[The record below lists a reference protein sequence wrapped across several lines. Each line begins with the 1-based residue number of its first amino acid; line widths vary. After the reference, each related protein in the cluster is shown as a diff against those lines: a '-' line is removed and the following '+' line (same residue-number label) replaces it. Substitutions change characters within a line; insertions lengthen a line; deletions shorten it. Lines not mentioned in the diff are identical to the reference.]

1 LVVDDV
7 AANLDLLADLLEP
20 EGYEV
25 LAAAGAEEAMR
36 LAASVRPNLI
46 LLDVIM
52 PGVDGYE
59 VCRRLKQDAATQEIP
74 IVFITARDEPGGVV
88 EGFRAGG
95 LDYITK
101 PFHREEVVM
110 RVRTHLSVAGLTGDL
125 RAQAAALR
133 AANEQLRLEIERRQ
147 EAESARDSADGHL
160 HLLSERE
167 TARWGIEGFV
177 GRSKTLRAILESLQR
192 LRDFSTTSV
201 LVTGE
206 SGTGKELVARAIHFG
221 STRASQPFVAVN
233 CSAVPGELAE
243 SLFFGHRRGAF
254 TGADRDRKGYFELAH
269 RGTLFLDEIGDMPL
283 ALQAKLLRVLEN
295 GAFQGVGADR
305 EQHSDVRVVAATN
318 VDLGRKIADGRF
330 RQDLYYRLARF
341 IVRTPPLR
349 ERLEDL
355 PLLAEHF
362 LRVLAAEMS
371 RPPPALSAQALE
383 RLGQHDFPGNVRE
396 LKNIIERALI
406 ESGGAEIRPEH
417 LGLTAEA
424 TAPGPSPAAGCSP
437 GTAAAL
443 PGPMAGDLPLNLKL
457 VERTLIDRALE
468 LCEGNVAKAAR
479 MLGVPRMRIYRRV
492 GDPGRRAAGD

>member
-1 LVVDDV
+1 VSDRILVVDDV
-7 AANLDLLADLLEP
+7 PANLDLLADLLEP

-25 LAAAGAEEAMR
+25 LAAASAEEALR
-36 LAASVRPNLI
+36 IAASVRPSLI
-46 LLDVIM
+46 LLDVVM
-52 PGVDGYE
+52 PVVDGYE
-59 VCRRLKQDAATQEIP
+59 VCRRLKQEPSTQEIP
-74 IVFITARDEPGGVV
+74 VVFITARDEPDGVV

-95 LDYITK
+95 MDYITK

-110 RVRTHLSVAGLTGDL
+110 RVHTHLSVTRLTRDL
-125 RAQAAALR
+125 RAQAAALMT
-133 AANEQLRLEIERRQ
+133 ANEQLRLEVGRRQ

-160 HLLSERE
+160 SLLSERE

-177 GRSKTLRAILESLQR
+177 GRSKTVGTILASVQR

-201 LVTGE
+201 LITGE
-206 SGTGKELVARAIHFG
+206 SGTGKELIARAIHFG
-221 STRASQPFVAVN
+221 STRADQPFVPVN
-233 CSAVPGELAE
+233 CSAVPAELAE

-295 GAFQGVGADR
+295 GSFLGVGADR
-305 EQHSDVRVVAATN
+305 EQHSNVRVVAATN
-318 VDLGRKIADGRF
+318 VDLAQKIDDGRF
-330 RQDLYYRLARF
+330 REDLYYRLARF

-355 PLLAEHF
+355 PLLVEHF

-371 RPPPALSAQALE
+371 RRPPAMSARAMD
-383 RLGQHDFPGNVRE
+383 RLREHDFPGNVRE

-406 ESGGAEIRPEH
+406 ESGGAPIGPEH
-417 LGLTAEA
+417 LGLTV
-424 TAPGPSPAAGCSP
+424 TARRRRPAPAPVVPSQLAR
-437 GTAAAL
+437 
-443 PGPMAGDLPLNLKL
+443 DLPLNLKL

-468 LCEGNVAKAAR
+468 LCEGNVARAAR

-492 GDPGRRAAGD
+492 GDPVRRPAGD